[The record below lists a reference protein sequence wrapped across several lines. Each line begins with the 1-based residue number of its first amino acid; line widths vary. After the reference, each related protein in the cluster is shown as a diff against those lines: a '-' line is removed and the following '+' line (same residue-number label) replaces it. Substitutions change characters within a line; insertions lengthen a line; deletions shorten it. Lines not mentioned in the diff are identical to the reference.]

1 MDALRVHME
10 ELTFRWGRE
19 AGGLVSLSPD
29 ACRFADAVTQIEGF
43 PSGGFSF

>member
-1 MDALRVHME
+1 MDGLRVHVE

-19 AGGLVSLSPD
+19 AGGLGSLGLD
-29 ACRFADAVTQIEGF
+29 ACRFVDAVTQIEGF